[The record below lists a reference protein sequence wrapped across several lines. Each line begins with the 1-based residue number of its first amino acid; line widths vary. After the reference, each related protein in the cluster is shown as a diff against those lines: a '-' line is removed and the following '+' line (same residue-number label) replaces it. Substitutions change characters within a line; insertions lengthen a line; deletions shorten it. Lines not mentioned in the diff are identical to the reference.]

1 MEQKV
6 EEMIQAQAGMQA
18 QLAAVNST
26 LQSLPQSIAAALAGT
41 PKQDEVVIEQEP
53 YHAQCCFP
61 MLDFKRKYLFGM

>member
-18 QLAAVNST
+18 QLAAVNNSLLT
-26 LQSLPQSIAAALAGT
+26 LPQSIAAALAGT

-53 YHAQCCFP
+53 YH
-61 MLDFKRKYLFGM
+61 G